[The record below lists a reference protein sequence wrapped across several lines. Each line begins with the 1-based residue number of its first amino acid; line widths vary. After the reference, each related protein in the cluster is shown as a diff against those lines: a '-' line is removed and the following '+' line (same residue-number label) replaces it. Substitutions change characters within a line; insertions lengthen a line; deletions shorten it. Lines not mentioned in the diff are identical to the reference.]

1 MNHILILC
9 GDRQLAGRTADYLR
23 LKGYRVTAHTDP
35 QHAITTADNQP
46 PALAVIDLLL
56 AGRSGVE
63 FLYEL
68 RSYPEWQDI
77 PVIITGHQY
86 PDDIRPFKPAF
97 DQLNVSSYLP
107 TPLTSLPQLEQEIR
121 NLLQPAAV

>member
-1 MNHILILC
+1 MNHILILS
-9 GDRQLAGRTADYLR
+9 GDRQLAGHTADYLK
-23 LKGYRVTAHTDP
+23 LKGYQVTAHTDP
-35 QHAITTADNQP
+35 QHAITTADTRL

-68 RSYPEWQDI
+68 RSYPEWRDI
-77 PVIITGHQY
+77 PVIITGHQH
-86 PDDIRPFKPAF
+86 PADIRPFKPAF

-107 TPLTSLPQLEQEIR
+107 TPLTSLAQLEQEIR
-121 NLLQPAAV
+121 SLLQPVTV